1 MYNIAHHQIVHGDLR
16 LFLLSA
22 GDGAG
27 SGDHRQQLFRR
38 IAAAGLLNEAERAGD
53 QHHGQDNDHRQRVKI
68 LRDTAQKGKVRKH
81 HICHGGNQRQAE
93 QNGGKGVDEGTG
105 KPLGKGLLLFV
116 GHLVAAE
123 FGAADR
129 DGIFVKTPQGGVQVL
144 QNLVDGIGRRKLN
157 AAVLFVTDH
166 ALLNLLANSHTI
178 FFLVHGSYLLDFD
191 RGKGNRRKD
200 TDSLCSPVL
209 LDAFADYCQS
219 PCHSPHSFAKY
230 LCEIATRRV
239 SSDTVCFFRCTTHQT
254 RQLRATRSLH
264 PRTSG
269 RRTQTRSP

>member
-1 MYNIAHHQIVHGDLR
+1 MRTQIY
-16 LFLLSA
+16 
-22 GDGAG
+22 
-27 SGDHRQQLFRR
+27 DHRSGLKVVPNDIVADVKNIIWNINPALSKKTVSSLKESVRERLEKEGWTGEYRLDATSR
-38 IAAAGLLNEAERAGD
+38 ITISSYLRGVGLCFQTGNVGRM
-53 QHHGQDNDHRQRVKI
+53 
-68 LRDTAQKGKVRKH
+68 DTQKPMFSPNKS
-81 HICHGGNQRQAE
+81 
-93 QNGGKGVDEGTG
+93 
-105 KPLGKGLLLFV
+105 
-116 GHLVAAE
+116 
-123 FGAADR
+123 
-129 DGIFVKTPQGGVQVL
+129 
-144 QNLVDGIGRRKLN
+144 
-157 AAVLFVTDH
+157 AVP
-166 ALLNLLANSHTI
+166 NSVIQISFQFIVNTI

-191 RGKGNRRKD
+191 RGKGKRRKD